1 MYKDLILSKNNIIKN
16 SILLAYKKK
25 EPVVGEFAGIFKYK
39 KNYIIYRD
47 HIGCKKFFSYLKKKL
62 YTSSNFIDLIK
73 YGEDFIQSAEP
84 GYYIEIKN
92 NGKFIKK
99 LEFQIYN

>member
-39 KNYIIYRD
+39 KNYII
-47 HIGCKKFFSYLKKKL
+47 
-62 YTSSNFIDLIK
+62 
-73 YGEDFIQSAEP
+73 
-84 GYYIEIKN
+84 
-92 NGKFIKK
+92 
-99 LEFQIYN
+99 